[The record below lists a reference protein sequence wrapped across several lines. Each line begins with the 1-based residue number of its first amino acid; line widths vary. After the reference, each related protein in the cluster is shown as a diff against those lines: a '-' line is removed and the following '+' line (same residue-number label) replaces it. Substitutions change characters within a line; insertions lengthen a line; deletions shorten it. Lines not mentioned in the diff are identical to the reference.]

1 MKKLALLVIF
11 TLLIMTLTML
21 GVSAVDPLV
30 VESVAEGKNI
40 LTANIVLDSVVGT
53 ESFANEGAVNLFDG
67 STVTKFCSGNL
78 PAEVTWKM
86 DAAYTVDYYLIAT
99 ANDNADYNGRNPE
112 TWILS
117 GSNDNATWTVIDE
130 GAEAELAEVNF
141 TYFIFPVAAP
151 AVYEYYKFEMPSTL
165 SGTLQVSEVVL
176 CGAVIA
182 AAVEETAAASAETAA
197 PAAEA
202 VVEAVAVAAP
212 QTADAFAVIVA
223 VLAVAGTGIIISK
236 KSR

>member
-1 MKKLALLVIF
+1 MKKLALLVVF
-11 TLLIMTLTML
+11 TLLITTLTML
-21 GVSAVDPLV
+21 SVSAVDPLV
-30 VESVAEGKNI
+30 VESIAEGKNI
-40 LTANIVLDSVVGT
+40 LTANVVLDSVVGT
-53 ESFANEGAVNLFDG
+53 ESFANEIAANLFDG
-67 STVTKFCSGNL
+67 DTATKFCSGVL
-78 PAEVTWKM
+78 PAEITWKM
-86 DAAYTVDYYLIAT
+86 DAAYAVDYYLIAT

-141 TYFIFPVAAP
+141 TYFMFPVTAP
-151 AVYEYYKFEMPSTL
+151 AAYEYYKFEMPSTL

-176 CGAVIA
+176 CGAFPA
-182 AAVEETAAASAETAA
+182 AVVEETVAVPAETAA

-202 VVEAVAVAAP
+202 VVVAAAP

-223 VLAVAGTGIIISK
+223 VLAIAGTGIIISK